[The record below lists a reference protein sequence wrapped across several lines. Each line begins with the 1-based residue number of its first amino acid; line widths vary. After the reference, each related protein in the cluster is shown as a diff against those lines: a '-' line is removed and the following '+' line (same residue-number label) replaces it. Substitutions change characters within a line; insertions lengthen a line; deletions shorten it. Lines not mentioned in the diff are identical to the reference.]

1 MTHSRSNN
9 LPKKESRNPFLGMR
23 GGTLKMIFV
32 WDACVI
38 MMIPLITEWLTYNT
52 KRKAARRFEK
62 KTIPRLLLNPK
73 HCFRKYFMLS
83 ISLEFDLRLNVQPSM
98 PVK

>member
-1 MTHSRSNN
+1 
-9 LPKKESRNPFLGMR
+9 
-23 GGTLKMIFV
+23 MIFV

-38 MMIPLITEWLTYNT
+38 MVISLITEWLTNNA
-52 KRKAARRFEK
+52 KRKAARRFQK

-83 ISLEFDLRLNVQPSM
+83 ISLVYDLRLNIQPSM
-98 PVK
+98 PEK